1 MYVLGKTQGDTY
13 IHTRAYHFVRDIDS
27 FQSIY
32 GEDGVLG
39 NVHEPAIGVEGR
51 VVQGRAVLHLV
62 AFLSAASASVCIAAV
77 VTVAC

>member
-1 MYVLGKTQGDTY
+1 MNTKEY
-13 IHTRAYHFVRDIDS
+13 IQRNAYTYHFVSDIDS
-27 FQSIY
+27 FQSVY

-39 NVHEPAIGVEGR
+39 NVHESAVGVEGR